1 MEYLDLNK
9 EDFEGL
15 KYYASSNSEN
25 FEEFDADD
33 FEEEF
38 FEEFQID
45 DESLEDFGTIDEEDL
60 KREKDESFMEDF
72 GLSEDLDSNLFGE
85 EFDED
90 FDDEDEDL

>member
-1 MEYLDLNK
+1 MEYLDMNK

-15 KYYASSNSEN
+15 RYHASGNSEN

-38 FEEFQID
+38 FEEFQVD
-45 DESLEDFGTIDEEDL
+45 EESLEDFGTIDEEDL
-60 KREKDESFMEDF
+60 KREKDESLMEDF
-72 GLSEDLDSNLFGE
+72 GLSEEFGSDLFGE

-90 FDDEDEDL
+90 FDDEDL